1 MFCEEQSSISLIE
14 KIEIYEKQRVNQLE
28 AYDEIAEE
36 NMVINLL
43 RKKVDVTYDER
54 QEKGSERERTKKERK
69 KESVLI
75 EKGVWIMNVLKGR
88 VKLDK

>member
-54 QEKGSERERTKKERK
+54 
-69 KESVLI
+69 
-75 EKGVWIMNVLKGR
+75 
-88 VKLDK
+88 